1 MELNG
6 QPRMKLSQDL
16 EKVLIP
22 GRKSAYRLYGMAGWP
37 LLDLLIGSDE
47 VEPKAGERTL
57 CRHPFVEQK
66 RVAVIPSR
74 VEKLHSVVFDKE
86 RGALMDLPSLSESAA
101 VRLYRLGQFTFP
113 VFVCASHR
121 GYSVDTFLFKNS
133 MSRIRSSVSV
143 QIYYVPSILDNIKYR
158 SQFNSLI
165 SCIAYGSWRVLSSK

>member
-1 MELNG
+1 
-6 QPRMKLSQDL
+6 MKLSQDL

-47 VEPKAGERTL
+47 IEPKAGERTL

-86 RGALMDLPSLSESAA
+86 KGVLMDLPTLSESA
-101 VRLYRLGQFTFP
+101 V
-113 VFVCASHR
+113 VCICTT
-121 GYSVDTFLFKNS
+121 GYSDILFLCVCDFFKIS
-133 MSRIRSSVSV
+133 MDPFIYIYISKQYVSDQIKCLRPDILRAVNPGQYKVSVSV
-143 QIYYVPSILDNIKYR
+143 QLFD
-158 SQFNSLI
+158 FLHSLWQLESPVVEI
-165 SCIAYGSWRVLSSK
+165 C